1 MKSAILSEYR
11 KFFSTRMW
19 WVLTL
24 VMVVFFLGMS
34 FAIAWVFSYE
44 AIHGGLLEGAPAEV
58 SPTDLIDM
66 LRPGI
71 YGLAPSMGY
80 IFPVI
85 VGALAVTAEYRHNTI
100 LPTFIGEPRRWV
112 VMLAKTIAGVPMGF
126 VIAVAGTAAC
136 LIGGGLGFHAGGAA
150 TELLTV
156 ATLKNAALSVLA
168 LTIWALIG
176 VGLGMLI
183 INQVGVIIS
192 VLTWCVLV
200 ESLVSSV
207 LGVFSATDWIPK
219 FLPSAASG
227 SLAGGTNIYIM
238 MGTAGGSSY
247 STLSVWQ
254 GGLVLAAY
262 GVVFGL
268 LGYFL
273 RIRRDV
279 S

>member
-1 MKSAILSEYR
+1 MKAAIVSEYR

-24 VMVVFFLGMS
+24 VMVVFFLAMS
-34 FAIAWVFSYE
+34 FGISWTLSYE
-44 AIHGGLLEGAPAEV
+44 VLNSGMGDLPDGV
-58 SPTDLIDM
+58 SPQDLLDQ
-66 LRPGI
+66 LRPSI
-71 YGLAPSMGY
+71 YSLAPSMGY

-112 VMLAKTIAGVPMGF
+112 VMIAKAVAGVPMGF
-126 VIAVAGTAAC
+126 AIAVAGTAAC
-136 LIGGGLGFHAGGAA
+136 LIGGSLGFHLGGAA
-150 TELLTV
+150 TQLLTMT
-156 ATLKNAALSVLA
+156 TLKNAALSVVA
-168 LTIWALIG
+168 LTIWALVG

-192 VLTWCVLV
+192 VLTWCVLI
-200 ESLVSSV
+200 ESIVSML
-207 LGVFSATDWIPK
+207 LGSFSATDWIPK

-227 SLAGGTNIYIM
+227 SLAGGTNIYITL
-238 MGTAGGSSY
+238 GTTGGSAY

-254 GGLVLAAY
+254 GGLVMVAY

-268 LGYFL
+268 LGYFF